1 MAAPLGGEERLE
13 DPRRG
18 RRTHALARVADR
30 QGDVRSRAHPGVLTG
45 QGPVDDHVRRLDPKP
60 SLNNKVVKSLGR
72 RRSEGVIPIGMKCM
86 RLDIDR
92 RELLVTHLFALPVI
106 PAIEDGLD
114 VKAAASAGLPDEIH
128 RRIVADPRL
137 AAPGDADKG
146 EQAVFHLVPLAGARR
161 IVTDRDGQP
170 ELVGR
175 RRWR

>member
-72 RRSEGVIPIGMKCM
+72 RRSEGVI

-114 VKAAASAGLPDEIH
+114 VKGGVCGSA
-128 RRIVADPRL
+128 R
-137 AAPGDADKG
+137 
-146 EQAVFHLVPLAGARR
+146 
-161 IVTDRDGQP
+161 
-170 ELVGR
+170 
-175 RRWR
+175 